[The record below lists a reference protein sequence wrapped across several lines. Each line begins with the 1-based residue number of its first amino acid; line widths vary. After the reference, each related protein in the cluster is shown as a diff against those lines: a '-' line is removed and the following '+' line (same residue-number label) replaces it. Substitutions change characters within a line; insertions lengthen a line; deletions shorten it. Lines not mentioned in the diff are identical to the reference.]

1 MGTMFRI
8 EHDIED
14 RKALA
19 TRKDHDSSD
28 WSLST
33 GTHRGTAEAVPA
45 KQSPICFGLNGIDTR
60 GCRHRSVSRNL

>member
-1 MGTMFRI
+1 MFRI
-8 EHDIED
+8 EHHIED

-19 TRKDHDSSD
+19 TRKDHGSSD

-33 GTHRGTAEAVPA
+33 GAHRGTAEAARA

-60 GCRHRSVSRNL
+60 GCRHRSVPGML

>member
-1 MGTMFRI
+1 MFRI

-19 TRKDHDSSD
+19 TRKDHGSSD

-33 GTHRGTAEAVPA
+33 GAHRGTAEAAPA
-45 KQSPICFGLNGIDTR
+45 KQSPICFGLDGIDTR
-60 GCRHRSVSRNL
+60 GFGHRSVSGNL